1 MSNVLKALSLT
12 VVWILFLVGCGS
24 FLISPLARYVTGED
38 FWLWIAV
45 GVSFSALILALGII
59 KLIRVEE

>member
-1 MSNVLKALSLT
+1 MSNMLKSLSLT
-12 VVWILFLVGCGS
+12 IVWILFLVGCGS

-45 GVSFSALILALGII
+45 GVSFSALVLALGII
-59 KLIRVEE
+59 KLIRDR